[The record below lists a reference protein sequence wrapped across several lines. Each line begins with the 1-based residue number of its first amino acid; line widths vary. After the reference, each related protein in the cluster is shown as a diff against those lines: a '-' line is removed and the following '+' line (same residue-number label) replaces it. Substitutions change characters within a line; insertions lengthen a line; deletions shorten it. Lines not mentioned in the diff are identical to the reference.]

1 MSGTG
6 RKMPRVVSEWT
17 APSGLP
23 AVSVDC
29 RGIGGFSVEKT
40 FDCGQ
45 TFRFFRTPGRADAVS
60 GSVRMGKGSPEIRLT
75 VDGSGLDPDS
85 GEGILALEGIGAQTF
100 EERFADY
107 FDLGTDY
114 ARGELTILSAMPDEG
129 SRAEMAEALR
139 RGRGIRIL
147 RQDPWE
153 TLVTFILSQNN
164 NIPRIRLIVSRLC
177 AACGDRFP
185 EPEDLIRLG
194 TDGLYA
200 LGCGF
205 RAKYLSDAAAKVLSG
220 AVDPERIRTAGRYE
234 DAEEELKRIHG
245 VGPKVAACV
254 LLFGFHRTDAFPV
267 DVWMKKALARRFPEG
282 FDPVP
287 LGEWAG
293 YAQQCLFYAERDG

>member
-1 MSGTG
+1 MSTI
-6 RKMPRVVSEWT
+6 RVLSERIT
-17 APSGLP
+17 PDGLP

-29 RGIGGFSVEKT
+29 RGIGGFSAEKI
-40 FDCGQ
+40 FDSGQ
-45 TFRFFRTPGRADAVS
+45 TFRFLRDPGNPDRVS
-60 GSVRMGKGSPEIRLT
+60 GSVRMGKGLPEARLT
-75 VDGSGLDPDS
+75 VDGSALDPDT
-85 GEGILALEGIGAQTF
+85 GEGTLVLEGIAAETF
-100 EERFADY
+100 RARFADY

-114 ARGELTILSAMPDEG
+114 GAGERAILDAMPDAR
-129 SRAEMAEALR
+129 SREEMAEALR

-177 AACGDRFP
+177 DACGNRFP

-194 TDGLYA
+194 TDGLYN

-205 RAKYLSDAAAKVLSG
+205 RAKYLADAAEKVLSG
-220 AVDPERIRTAGRYE
+220 DVDFGRIGALPAYA
-234 DAEEELKRIHG
+234 DAAAELTKIRG

-254 LLFGFHRTDAFPV
+254 LLFGFRRTDAFPV

-282 FDPVP
+282 FDPTP
-287 LGEWAG
+287 LGDWAG
-293 YAQQCLFYAERDG
+293 YAQQCLFYAEREK